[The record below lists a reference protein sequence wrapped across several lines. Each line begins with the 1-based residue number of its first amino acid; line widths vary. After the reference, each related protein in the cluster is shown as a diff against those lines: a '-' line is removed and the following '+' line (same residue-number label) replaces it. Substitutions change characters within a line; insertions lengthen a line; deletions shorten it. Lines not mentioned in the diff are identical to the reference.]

1 MFRLARISVSS
12 NVARLAVTRPAVRP
26 FSTTL
31 ARFNDQKKPDPEL
44 MSTLEQSEFIQ
55 KIRNNDR
62 VLHEIAGFQD
72 FMLEKGYVNPDGTR
86 ASGIMNMMKMISDK
100 EVGKRLEG
108 LNEVL
113 QQENIEVTK
122 DDVKSLVS
130 ALGMK

>member
-12 NVARLAVTRPAVRP
+12 NVTRLAVTRPAVRP
-26 FSTTL
+26 FSTSL
-31 ARFNDQKKPDPEL
+31 ARFNDQKKPEPEL
-44 MSTLEQSEFIQ
+44 METLEQSEFLQ

-86 ASGIMNMMKMISDK
+86 APGFMSMVKMLSDK

-108 LNEVL
+108 LNAVL
-113 QQENIEVTK
+113 EQEQIEVTK
-122 DDVKSLVS
+122 DDIKSLVA
-130 ALGMK
+130 ALGLK

>member
-12 NVARLAVTRPAVRP
+12 NVTRLAVARPAFRP

-31 ARFNDQKKPDPEL
+31 TRLNENQKPDPAL
-44 MSTLEQSEFIQ
+44 MNTLEQSEFIK
-55 KIRNNDR
+55 KIRDNER
-62 VLHEIAGFQD
+62 VLHEIASFQD
-72 FMLEKGYVNPDGTR
+72 FMLEKGYVNQDGTR
-86 ASGIMNMMKMISDK
+86 ASGIMNMMKMVSDK

-108 LNEVL
+108 INAVL

-122 DDVKSLVS
+122 DDIKSLVE

>member
-1 MFRLARISVSS
+1 MFRLARFSASS
-12 NVARLAVTRPAVRP
+12 NVVRLAVARPAVRP
-26 FSTTL
+26 FSTSL
-31 ARFNDQKKPDPEL
+31 ARFNEQKKPEPEL
-44 MSTLEQSEFIQ
+44 MNTLEQSEFIQ

-86 ASGIMNMMKMISDK
+86 ASGLMTMMKMISDK

-108 LNEVL
+108 LNAVL
-113 QQENIEVTK
+113 EQEQIEVTK
-122 DDVKSLVS
+122 DDIKSLVA